1 MSPNA
6 RALVALT
13 LAAGLSLSCH
23 DPTGA
28 IAGIKNGLTLPE
40 GAANRDVSQL
50 AGTYADPTSTQR
62 LILAADGGFVLQYVY
77 SSGTRD
83 YAGQVARF
91 DSLLVFSFNYAVLQS
106 NWVTSGLIRAD
117 TVRMHQSMP
126 SQYNE
131 YEDLFFVRV
140 RGP

>member
-1 MSPNA
+1 MSACA

-13 LAAGLSLSCH
+13 VAAGLSLSCH

-28 IAGIKNGLTLPE
+28 IAGLKNGLTLPE

-50 AGTYADPTSTQR
+50 AGTYVDPTSTER
-62 LILAADGGFVLQYVY
+62 LILAADGGFVLQHAY
-77 SSGTRD
+77 SWGTSE
-83 YAGQVARF
+83 YAGQFTRF

-106 NWVTSGLIRAD
+106 NWTSVGLIRAD
-117 TVRMHQSMP
+117 TVRMHQSTP

-140 RGP
+140 RQP